1 MKKFL
6 EIVIFSLLL
15 SGNAYSKVTN
25 LICKLDKDNKPFP
38 IILDNEN
45 KNATWH
51 DKNVKANF
59 SATAVK
65 FIVATVEQSK
75 GIYVIIDY
83 EISRVN
89 LDVIQTITMTVP
101 AMKEIED
108 KIISVD
114 KGKCEIGK
122 EVETKF

>member
-1 MKKFL
+1 MKKIL
-6 EIVIFSLLL
+6 GILIFSLII

-25 LICKLDKDNKPFP
+25 LICKLDKDGKTFP
-38 IILDNEN
+38 VILDDEN

-51 DKNVKANF
+51 DVNVKANF

-65 FIVATVEQSK
+65 FIAATVEQK
-75 GIYVIIDY
+75 EGIYVIIDY

-89 LDVIQTITMTVP
+89 LDAIQTITMTVP